1 MSPKRDRILIS
12 KSPVPQQTSKPL
24 ALAPC
29 LRYPIT
35 SIYQRSEGLGLDQDL
50 LNHYASKLSH
60 LIISQ
65 DAHPQ
70 FQRQFLTSSILPRL
84 QSMADPLL
92 ACASLDLAKN
102 DPSYRSLAMKYYGQ
116 GVKVLRE
123 NIALGKVEGTE
134 DWVLLNVLHLN
145 LFEVSHQPLSS
156 LVAMLLVFLR
166 LSKF

>member
-1 MSPKRDRILIS
+1 
-12 KSPVPQQTSKPL
+12 
-24 ALAPC
+24 
-29 LRYPIT
+29 
-35 SIYQRSEGLGLDQDL
+35 
-50 LNHYASKLSH
+50 
-60 LIISQ
+60 
-65 DAHPQ
+65 
-70 FQRQFLTSSILPRL
+70 
-84 QSMADPLL
+84 MADPLL

-156 LVAMLLVFLR
+156 LVTMPLVFPTLVQI
-166 LSKF
+166 LIHA